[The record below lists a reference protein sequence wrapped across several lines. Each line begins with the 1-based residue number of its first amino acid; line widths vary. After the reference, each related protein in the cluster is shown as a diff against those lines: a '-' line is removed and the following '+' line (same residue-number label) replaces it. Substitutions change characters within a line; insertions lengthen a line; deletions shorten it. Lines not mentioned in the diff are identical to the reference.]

1 MADENEHSET
11 DDGSQTKSNVDQS
24 KFVQRKKWVICAV
37 ILIVILLGASLVRRY
52 YFGSRDDGTPN
63 KPTIAAFIP
72 HKKSPVVPKEANQLN
87 GELVDKES
95 ATRYPLAVVVEN
107 HPDSRPQYGLSQAS
121 IVYEAITEGG
131 ITRYLALF
139 GPHSADRIGPI
150 RSART
155 FFVDWASEYRA
166 YFTHAGGNMDALELI
181 PSSPVYNQDLLGAA
195 SYAKRIPH
203 DGVASEHTL
212 YSDTAS
218 LYKLAQDR
226 KYPSST
232 TVDQFIYKDDL
243 TSSERATSTQKSV
256 TINFSSESYLVT
268 WTYDPE
274 TNLYLRSL
282 AGKPHIDKATNEQIK
297 TKVFVTQTVAMRQ
310 TLTSINETSFIFSDT
325 GSGPV
330 TVYQDGT
337 KIEGKWKKSSQKER
351 TRFYDS
357 ADKEIIFDR
366 GTMWIEVVPPGT
378 DVTQTSTSST
388 TTPLSATQ

>member
-1 MADENEHSET
+1 MTNEDEQNESDAPHSRE
-11 DDGSQTKSNVDQS
+11 KQS
-24 KFVQRKKWVICAV
+24 VTQPYARRKKWVIGGV
-37 ILIVILLGASLVRRY
+37 ILICILLAVSLVRRY
-52 YFGSRDDGTPN
+52 YFGTRDDNTPS
-63 KPTIAAFIP
+63 KPSIVPFISR
-72 HKKSPVVPKEANQLN
+72 KKDPEPPKEASPLN
-87 GELVDKES
+87 GELVDKAS
-95 ATRYPLAVVVEN
+95 VGRYPLAVVVEN

-139 GPHSADRIGPI
+139 GPHGADRIGPI

-166 YFTHAGGNMDALELI
+166 YFAHAGGNMDALELI

-203 DGVASEHTL
+203 DGVDSEHTL
-212 YSDTAS
+212 YSDTTS

-226 KYPSST
+226 KYPSSST
-232 TVDQFIYKDDL
+232 IDQFIYKDDA
-243 TSSERATSTQKSV
+243 TATERATSTQKSI
-256 TINFSSESYLVT
+256 TINFSSETYAVT

-282 AGKPHIDKATNEQIK
+282 AGKPHIDKATNEQLK
-297 TKVFVTQTVAMRQ
+297 TKVFVVQTVPMRQ
-310 TLTSINETSFIFSDT
+310 TLTSINETSFIFSDM
-325 GSGPV
+325 GSGRA
-330 TVYQDGT
+330 TVYQDGL
-337 KIEGKWKKSSQKER
+337 KIDGKWKKSSQKER

-357 ADKEIIFDR
+357 ADKEITFDR
-366 GTMWIEVVPPGT
+366 GPMWIEVVPPGT

-388 TTPLSATQ
+388 TTP